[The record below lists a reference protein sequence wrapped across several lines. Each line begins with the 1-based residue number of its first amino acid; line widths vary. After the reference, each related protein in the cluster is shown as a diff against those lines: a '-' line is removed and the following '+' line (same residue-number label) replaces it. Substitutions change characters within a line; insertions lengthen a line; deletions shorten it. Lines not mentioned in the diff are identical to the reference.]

1 MLPTALRRSLTAC
14 RVWTVLNLKGVTA
27 EEHQVDL
34 RKGHQQH
41 DPEFRATNPQ
51 GAIPA
56 LVPEWYRS

>member
-1 MLPTALRRSLTAC
+1 MTAC